1 MDKPYY
7 KMSKAELR
15 AMMQTFTTVATANA
29 TPLGLSPAQ
38 ISEIGGQ
45 NTLFNTS
52 LNDQTAAQA
61 TARGAVAD
69 CTTERSDT
77 IDLISRFAAIFKA
90 NPAISDELIAQLG
103 LPPRNQGGD
112 HLPVYDPTNLSAL
125 GCSNGVNELKWN
137 KNGNFAGVTYVI
149 EAAYDG
155 TTDFEIID
163 LSTTTKFEHFDQTP
177 GREVVYRVFARR
189 RNIRSG
195 YSNTAVIYAGGG
207 QQALLKVA

>member
-1 MDKPYY
+1 MKPYY
-7 KMSKAELR
+7 QMNKPELR
-15 AMMQTFTTVATANA
+15 TMMQTFTTVATANSA
-29 TPLGLSPAQ
+29 TLGLSPGQ
-38 ISEIGGQ
+38 VTEISGQ

-52 LNDQTAAQA
+52 LNDQVAAQA
-61 TARGAVAD
+61 TARGAVTD
-69 CTTERSDT
+69 CTNERTDT
-77 IDLISRFAAIFKA
+77 IELIGRFSAMFKA
-90 NPAISDELIAQLG
+90 NPAVTDELIAQLG

-125 GCSNGVNELKWN
+125 GCSNGVNQLKWN
-137 KNGNFAGVTYVI
+137 KNGNLAGVTYVI

-155 TTDFEIID
+155 STDFEIVD
-163 LSTTTKFEHFDQTP
+163 LSTSTKFEHFDQTP